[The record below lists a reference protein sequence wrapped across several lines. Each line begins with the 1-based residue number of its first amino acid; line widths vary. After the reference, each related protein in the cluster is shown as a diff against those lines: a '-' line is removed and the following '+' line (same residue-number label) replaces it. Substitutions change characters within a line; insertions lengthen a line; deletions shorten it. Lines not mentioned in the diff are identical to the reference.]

1 MVKSIALFGTSADPP
16 TIGHKKILEELSKI
30 YTFTISYVSNNPKKK
45 HKEGITIRSQLLK
58 TLIEDLDDYKI
69 LFNQSITSKWAVE
82 SIKKCKKIYEI
93 DNLDFVIGSDLI
105 QDIFCWKNFE
115 KIIKEVSFF
124 IILREGY
131 PVESNTLKMLET
143 YKVKFKISTI
153 KIPETSSSNFRL
165 NFNCSNLPSS
175 LVDIVRKNNLYESTK
190 LVELSLCLGLFC
202 DSFFKSSKD
211 NSSGIFVISFCSLLS
226 LPIANKFF

>member
-1 MVKSIALFGTSADPP
+1 MGKSIALFGTSADPP
-16 TIGHKKILEELSKI
+16 TTGHEKILEELSKI
-30 YTFTISYVSNNPKKK
+30 YAHTICYVSNNPKKK
-45 HKEGITIRSQLLK
+45 HKEDIAIRSELLK

-69 LFNQSITSKWAVE
+69 LFNQSVTSKWAVE

-131 PVESNTLKMLET
+131 PVESNTLKMLEA
-143 YKVKFKISTI
+143 YKVKFKISAI
-153 KIPETSSSNFRL
+153 KIPKISSSKFRS
-165 NFNCSNLPSS
+165 NFNYSNLPTS
-175 LVDIVRKNNLYESTK
+175 LIDIVKKNNLYESTK
-190 LVELSLCLGLFC
+190 LVE
-202 DSFFKSSKD
+202 
-211 NSSGIFVISFCSLLS
+211 
-226 LPIANKFF
+226 

>member
-1 MVKSIALFGTSADPP
+1 MEKSIALFGTSADPP

-30 YTFTISYVSNNPKKK
+30 YAHTICYVSNNPNKK
-45 HKEGITIRSQLLK
+45 HKEDIAIRSHLLK
-58 TLIEDLDDYKI
+58 TLIEHLDDQKI
-69 LFNQSITSKWAVE
+69 LFNQSVTSKWAVE

-143 YKVKFKISTI
+143 YDVKFKISSI
-153 KIPETSSSNFRL
+153 KIPNISSSKFRL
-165 NFNCSNLPSS
+165 NFNYSNLPAS
-175 LVDIVRKNNLYESTK
+175 LIDFVKKNNLYESTK
-190 LVELSLCLGLFC
+190 LVE
-202 DSFFKSSKD
+202 
-211 NSSGIFVISFCSLLS
+211 
-226 LPIANKFF
+226 